1 MEELYDILKEL
12 KPDVDFRTQQH
23 LIDDHILDSMEIMS
37 LVMDLN
43 EEFDVEITPLEV
55 IPENF
60 QSADAIYR
68 MITRLQNAD

>member
-12 KPDVDFRTQQH
+12 KPDVDFRAQQH